1 MVLKE
6 SKSWVISAAQFG
18 DPQNPI
24 YIQIRRRFVYNIVP
38 LLPVARKSYLLLS
51 IHPHHQRKSQ
61 RDKEEAS
68 KNGSHGCT
76 SELHDLSFPLL
87 QFLLGPT
94 PLSSYSLPSHGTLSY
109 KSSKPFFVFSILLCF
124 VAFKLV
130 VHCYMKFHHD
140 FLLKL

>member
-6 SKSWVISAAQFG
+6 GRSWVISAAQFG

-24 YIQIRRRFVYNIVP
+24 YIQIRRRFVYNLAP

-87 QFLLGPT
+87 QFLLGPA

-109 KSSKPFFVFSILLCF
+109 KSSNLFCFLNFIVLCSF
-124 VAFKLV
+124 
-130 VHCYMKFHHD
+130 
-140 FLLKL
+140 